1 MKTWRIGFLTIR
13 GGSGIIATLIIIG
26 AVLLG
31 AAPEFTATHLALSPD
46 DVIARLELWQV
57 FTYLFIP
64 QPSPFSILIGV
75 MIVLSMGSQLE
86 QQWGTARLWRILGG
100 IGIITGALTSVLAL
114 VVPRLGLTHAPGTQ
128 MLVLIIWLAVGLQV
142 RRGQMNFWSLP
153 VTGYTFA
160 AIGLAFSLFAGLY
173 GSWVMII
180 PDLIAAGLTFLV
192 VHEGAPANWWLR
204 FRSWQLDRDLKKRSS
219 HLKGI
224 DGGRRNVGG
233 DSDKYLH

>member
-1 MKTWRIGFLTIR
+1 MKSYRIGFLTIR
-13 GGSGIIATLIIIG
+13 GGSGIMATLFVVG

-31 AAPEFTATHLALSPD
+31 VVPEFTQAHLLLSPD
-46 DVIARLELWQV
+46 QVVGRFELWQL

-64 QPSPFSILIGV
+64 QPSPFSILIS
-75 MIVLSMGSQLE
+75 VLMVLAMGSQLE
-86 QQWGTARLWRILGG
+86 QQWGTPRFWRVIGG
-100 IGIITGALTSVLAL
+100 IGIVTAALTTAVAL
-114 VVPRLGLTHAPGTQ
+114 VVPRLGGVTVYGTNIVV
-128 MLVLIIWLAVGLQV
+128 LVVWVAVGLQY
-142 RRGQMNFWSLP
+142 RRSTLNFWSLP

-160 AIGLAFSLFAGLY
+160 AIGLAFSVFAGLY
-173 GSWVMII
+173 GSWLLIV
-180 PDLIAAGLTFLV
+180 PDFIAAGLTFLV

-204 FRSWQLDRDLKKRSS
+204 FRSWQLDRDLKKRSA

>member
-1 MKTWRIGFLTIR
+1 MKSYRLGFLTIR
-13 GGSGIIATLIIIG
+13 GGSGIMATLVVIG

-31 AAPEFTATHLALSPD
+31 ALPEFTSAHLALNPD
-46 DVIARLELWQV
+46 DVVARLELWQIV
-57 FTYLFIP
+57 TYLFIP
-64 QPSPFSILIGV
+64 QPSPFAILIGV
-75 MIVLSMGSQLE
+75 MMLLALGSQLE
-86 QQWGTARLWRILGG
+86 QVWGTARLWRVVLG
-100 IGIITGALTSVLAL
+100 IGMVTGALTSVLAL
-114 VVPRLGLTHAPGTQ
+114 IVPRLGVMQVPGTH
-128 MLVLIIWLAVGLQV
+128 MLVLIVWVSVGLLA
-142 RRGQMNFWSLP
+142 RRSQMNFWSLP

-173 GSWVMII
+173 GSWIMII

-233 DSDKYLH
+233 DSDRYLH

>member
-1 MKTWRIGFLTIR
+1 MKSYRIGFLTIR
-13 GGSGIIATLIIIG
+13 GGSGIIATLTLVG

-31 AAPEFTATHLALSPD
+31 AAPVFTATHLALNPD
-46 DVIARLELWQV
+46 DVVARLELWQV

-64 QPSPFSILIGV
+64 QPSPLSILFSM
-75 MIVLSMGSQLE
+75 MIVLGMGSQLE
-86 QQWGTARLWRILGG
+86 QQWGTARLWRIIGG
-100 IGIITGALTSVLAL
+100 IGIATGVLTTLLSL
-114 VVPRLGLTHAPGTQ
+114 VVPRLGVMQVPGTQ
-128 MLVLIIWLAVGLQV
+128 MVTLVIWLAVGLLA
-142 RRGQMNFWSLP
+142 RRSQMNFWNLP

-173 GSWVMII
+173 GSWIMII
-180 PDLIAAGLTFLV
+180 PDLIAAGLTFMV

-204 FRSWQLDRDLKKRSS
+204 FRSWQLDRDLKKRSA